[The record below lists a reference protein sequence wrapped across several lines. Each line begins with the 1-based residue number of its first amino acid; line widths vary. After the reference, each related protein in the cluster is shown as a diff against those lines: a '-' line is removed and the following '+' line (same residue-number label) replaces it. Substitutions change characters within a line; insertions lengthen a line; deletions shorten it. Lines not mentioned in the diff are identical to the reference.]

1 MKNSTLIQIIKSIKD
16 NNGKFPSEYEPLIPE
31 LKDLMIIWHV
41 NQSNGRTT
49 AELSPAQEIYY
60 QQFEKMNCGSWASCL
75 LWTIYIHI
83 FEPGDIAMWQ
93 RNVKEVE
100 KIKKKLMHNQLK

>member
-1 MKNSTLIQIIKSIKD
+1 MQNSTLVKIIKNIKD
-16 NNGKFPSEYEPLIPE
+16 NNGEFPSEYEPLIPE
-31 LKDLMIIWHV
+31 LKNLMIIWHV

-60 QQFEKMNCGSWASCL
+60 QQFKKMNCGSWINRL
-75 LWTIYIHI
+75 LWAICIHI
-83 FEPGDIAMWQ
+83 LEPSDIAMWQ

-100 KIKKKLMHNQLK
+100 KIKKKLMLEHL